1 MAGESAV
8 DRAAMAQAATQVED
22 ALGQVRGQQ
31 SRLAGFHGDLIG
43 GWKGEAATAFTNAF
57 NSFNADF
64 SQVIQA
70 LDGIQEKLVQTRG
83 KYEANEQVQTAAA
96 NRVAGMLNNK

>member
-8 DRAAMAQAATQVED
+8 NRAAMAQAAVQVED

-31 SRLAGFHGDLIG
+31 SQLAGFHGDLMG
-43 GWKGEAATAFTNAF
+43 GWQGMAASAFTNAYEQF
-57 NSFNADF
+57 NSDF

-70 LDGIQEKLVQTRG
+70 LQGIQEKLVSTRAH
-83 KYEANEQVQTAAA
+83 YETTEETQTAAA
-96 NRVAGMLNNK
+96 NRVAGLLNK